1 MPHGERT
8 AIKPSRYTIVV
19 GQAVDTMTLYNTS
32 TGNYLP
38 LSASLREVW
47 ERADSL
53 EALQAAGSEALK
65 LYAAGFFVEADL
77 DEVSAIQTAW
87 QLTRGIRARPKLT
100 IAPTIDCNFGC
111 AYCFETHKRGA
122 MTERTQAALLRFI
135 DSVMLSELSD
145 RALSVSWFGGEPL
158 LAKPVIRALSVQLA
172 ERLQDGR
179 LSAYDANIITN
190 GFLLDAE
197 TAIEL
202 RSLGVDDAQV
212 TLDGAREV
220 HDRRRHLKV
229 RGGATFDRITQNLLG
244 VVDHLNVNI
253 RVNTDRTNASSIVT
267 LCEEL
272 EAMGL
277 LQRLRVNI
285 APVDPFR
292 EGEQGSE
299 NLLSPEEFA
308 DLEMALRE
316 TGRARGWPIT
326 ASAPSPSITGV
337 CQVDHSNAFVVAPS
351 GELMKCWAELGNKPH
366 VVAHLHDEA
375 SWTRIQPTA
384 LTERDPFDD
393 EECVQCQVLPLCMG
407 SCPLLRHG
415 HRATGTKRCPSWKH
429 HAARIAV
436 ERFGDSAS
444 ISRWVRSIPDGE
456 APV

>member
-1 MPHGERT
+1 MPLGDRI
-8 AIKPSRYTIVV
+8 ALRPSVYTIVV
-19 GQAVDTMTLYNTS
+19 PRSAGTIALYNTS
-32 TGNYLP
+32 TGNYQP
-38 LSASLREVW
+38 LSAALQEVW
-47 ERADSL
+47 DRADTL

-65 LYAAGFFVEADL
+65 LFAAGFLVEADL
-77 DEVSAIQTAW
+77 DEVSAVQTAW
-87 QLTRGIRARPKLT
+87 QLTRGLRARPKLT

-135 DSVMLSELSD
+135 DSVMLSDLTD

-158 LAKPVIRALSVQLA
+158 LAMPVIRALSA
-172 ERLQDGR
+172 EFAARTQDGR
-179 LSAYDANIITN
+179 LSALDANIITN
-190 GFLLDAE
+190 GFLLDA
-197 TAIEL
+197 AAAKEL
-202 RSLGVDDAQV
+202 RSLGVSAAQV

-220 HDRRRHLKV
+220 HDQRRHLKV

-244 VVDHLNVNI
+244 VVEHLDVNI
-253 RVNTDRTNASSIVT
+253 RVNTDRTNASSIIA

-277 LQRLRVNI
+277 IQRVRVNI

-308 DLEMALRE
+308 DLELMLRV
-316 TGRARGWPIT
+316 TGQARGWPISG
-326 ASAPSPSITGV
+326 SAPSPSITGV

-351 GELMKCWAELGNKPH
+351 GELMKCWAELGNNPH
-366 VVAHLHDEA
+366 VVAHLHDEG

-393 EECVQCQVLPLCMG
+393 DECVKCQVLPLCMG

-415 HRATGTKRCPSWKH
+415 HRATGSKRCPSWKH

-436 ERFGDSAS
+436 ERFGDSVA
-444 ISRWVRSIPDGE
+444 INRWVRSPPETGVQ
-456 APV
+456 P